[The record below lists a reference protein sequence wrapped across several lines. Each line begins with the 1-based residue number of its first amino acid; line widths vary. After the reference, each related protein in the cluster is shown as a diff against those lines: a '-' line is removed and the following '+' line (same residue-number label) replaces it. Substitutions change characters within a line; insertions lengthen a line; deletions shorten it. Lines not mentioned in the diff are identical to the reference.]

1 MSRAVDPSDSQ
12 SPADPQKHGFRAKL
26 DKDPAQVAA
35 MFDGVAKRYDLV
47 NDLLSLGQ
55 TKRWRKQV
63 TKLIDPKPGM
73 KILDMAAGPGA
84 SSEPLAKAGA
94 EVTSADFSQ
103 GMLDA
108 GRKQRPYLNF
118 LWANALNLPFEDGS
132 FDLYTISFGLR
143 NTHKTEKA
151 LQEALRVVR
160 SGGRLVIVEFSAPT
174 WRPFRTIYTN
184 YLMGALPWIAKKTSS
199 NPEAYIYL
207 AESIK
212 AWPNQAALASII
224 EKAGWSDVAVKNLTG
239 GVVAVHM
246 AVKP

>member
-1 MSRAVDPSDSQ
+1 MSRADMSKNPDEV
-12 SPADPQKHGFRAKL
+12 AK
-26 DKDPAQVAA
+26 

-55 TKRWRKQV
+55 TKRWRKAV
-63 TKLIDPKPGM
+63 TKLIDPRPGM

-94 EVTSADFSQ
+94 EVTSADFSH

-118 LWANALNLPFEDGS
+118 QWADALKLPFEDNS

-143 NTHKTEKA
+143 NTHKTEVA
-151 LQEALRVVR
+151 LKEALRVVR
-160 SGGRLVIVEFSAPT
+160 PGGRLVIVEFSAPT

-184 YLMGALPWIAKKTSS
+184 YLMSALPWIAKKTSS
-199 NPEAYIYL
+199 NPDAYIYL

-224 EKAGWSDVAVKNLTG
+224 EGTGWSQVAIRNLTG

>member
-1 MSRAVDPSDSQ
+1 MSRASNSSGPEGR
-12 SPADPQKHGFRAKL
+12 GFRAQL
-26 DKDPAQVAA
+26 NKDPQEVAA
-35 MFDGVAKRYDLV
+35 MFDGVAKRYDFV

-63 TKLIDPKPGM
+63 TRIIAPQAGM

-94 EVTSADFSQ
+94 EVTSADFSH

-108 GRKQRPYLNF
+108 GRRQRPYLNF
-118 LWANALNLPFEDGS
+118 QWADALALPFGDNS

-143 NTHKTEKA
+143 NTQATEKA
-151 LQEALRVVR
+151 LAEALRVVR
-160 SGGRLVIVEFSAPT
+160 PGGRLVIVEFSAPT

-184 YLMGALPWIAKKTSS
+184 YLMGAFPWIAKKTSS
-199 NPEAYIYL
+199 NPDAYIYL

-212 AWPNQAALASII
+212 AWPDQAALAAII
-224 EKAGWSDVAVKNLTG
+224 EKSGWSAVGVKNLTG
-239 GVVAVHM
+239 GIVAVHT
-246 AVKP
+246 AEKP

>member
-1 MSRAVDPSDSQ
+1 MSRAANPSD
-12 SPADPQKHGFRAKL
+12 PQRQGVRAQL
-26 DKDPAQVAA
+26 DKKPEEVAK

-55 TKRWRKQV
+55 TKRWRKAV
-63 TKLIDPKPGM
+63 TKLIDPRPGM

-94 EVTSADFSQ
+94 EVTSADFSH

-118 LWANALNLPFEDGS
+118 QWADALKLPFEDNS

-143 NTHKTEKA
+143 NTHKTEVA
-151 LQEALRVVR
+151 LKEALRVVR
-160 SGGRLVIVEFSAPT
+160 PGGRLVIVEFSAPT

-184 YLMGALPWIAKKTSS
+184 YLMSALPWIAKKTSS
-199 NPEAYIYL
+199 NPDAYIYL

-224 EKAGWSDVAVKNLTG
+224 EGAGWSQVAIRNLTG

>member
-1 MSRAVDPSDSQ
+1 MSPEEKSGRR
-12 SPADPQKHGFRAKL
+12 KEGFRADLSKN
-26 DKDPAQVAA
+26 PQEVAA

-55 TKRWRKQV
+55 TKRWRKKV
-63 TKLIDPKPGM
+63 TALISPKPGM

-84 SSEPLAKAGA
+84 SSEPLARAGA
-94 EVTSADFSQ
+94 EVISADFSE

-108 GRKQRPYLNF
+108 GRRQRPYLTF
-118 LWANALNLPFEDGS
+118 QWADALALPFGDNS

-143 NTHKTEKA
+143 NTHNTAKA

-160 SGGRLVIVEFSAPT
+160 PGGRLVIVEFSAPV

-184 YLMGALPWIAKKTSS
+184 YLMGALPWIAKKTAS
-199 NPEAYIYL
+199 NPDAYIYL

-212 AWPNQAALASII
+212 AWPDQRALAEII
-224 EKAGWSDVAVKNLTG
+224 ESAGWSEVEVKNLTG
-239 GVVAVHM
+239 GIVAVHM
-246 AVKP
+246 AVKR

>member
-1 MSRAVDPSDSQ
+1 MSRGDKSKGRGGSADS
-12 SPADPQKHGFRAKL
+12 GFRADLSKN
-26 DKDPAQVAA
+26 PNEVAA

-55 TKRWRKQV
+55 TKRWRKKV
-63 TKLIDPKPGM
+63 TKLIDPRPGM

-84 SSEPLAKAGA
+84 SSEPLFKRGA
-94 EVTSADFSQ
+94 EVISADFSH

-108 GRKQRPYLNF
+108 GRRQRPYLTF
-118 LWANALNLPFEDGS
+118 QWADALALPFEDNS

-143 NTHKTEKA
+143 NTHKTEEA
-151 LQEALRVVR
+151 LAQALRVVR
-160 SGGRLVIVEFSAPT
+160 PGGRLVIVEFSAPT

-184 YLMGALPWIAKKTSS
+184 YLMSALPWIAKKTSS
-199 NPEAYIYL
+199 NPDAYIYL

-212 AWPNQAALASII
+212 AWPNQAALAAVI
-224 EKAGWSDVAVKNLTG
+224 EKVGWSKVEVRNLTG
-239 GVVAVHM
+239 GIVAVHM

>member
-1 MSRAVDPSDSQ
+1 MSRAASS
-12 SPADPQKHGFRAKL
+12 SDPQRQGVRAQL
-26 DKDPAQVAA
+26 DKNPDEVAT

-55 TKRWRKQV
+55 TKRWRKAV
-63 TKLIDPKPGM
+63 TKLIDPRPGM

-94 EVTSADFSQ
+94 EVTSADFSH

-118 LWANALNLPFEDGS
+118 QWADALKLPFEDNS

-143 NTHKTEKA
+143 NTHKTEVA
-151 LQEALRVVR
+151 LKEALRVVR
-160 SGGRLVIVEFSAPT
+160 PGGRLVIVEFSAPT

-184 YLMGALPWIAKKTSS
+184 YLMSALPWIAKKTSS
-199 NPEAYIYL
+199 NPDAYIYL

-224 EKAGWSDVAVKNLTG
+224 EGAGWSQVAIRNLTG

>member
-1 MSRAVDPSDSQ
+1 MSRGEKSKAEQ
-12 SPADPQKHGFRAKL
+12 QGTRADLSKNPGE
-26 DKDPAQVAA
+26 VAA

-55 TKRWRKQV
+55 TKRWRKAV
-63 TKLIDPKPGM
+63 TKLIDPQPGM

-84 SSEPLAKAGA
+84 SSEPLHKRGA
-94 EVTSADFSQ
+94 EVTSADFSH

-118 LWANALNLPFEDGS
+118 QWADALALPFEDNS

-143 NTHKTEKA
+143 NTHKTAEA
-151 LQEALRVVR
+151 LKEALRVVR
-160 SGGRLVIVEFSAPT
+160 PGGRLVIVEFSAPP

-184 YLMGALPWIAKKTSS
+184 YLMSALPWIAKKTSS
-199 NPEAYIYL
+199 NPGAYIYL

-212 AWPNQAALASII
+212 AWPDQAALAAII
-224 EKAGWSDVAVKNLTG
+224 GEAGWTKVTVKNLTG
-239 GVVAVHM
+239 GIVAVHM
-246 AVKP
+246 AQKA

>member
-1 MSRAVDPSDSQ
+1 MSRAEDSK
-12 SPADPQKHGFRAKL
+12 ADNQGTRADLSKN
-26 DKDPAQVAA
+26 PGEVAA

-55 TKRWRKQV
+55 TKRWRKSV
-63 TKLIDPKPGM
+63 TKLINPQPGM

-84 SSEPLAKAGA
+84 SSEPLHKRGA
-94 EVTSADFSQ
+94 EVTSADFSH

-118 LWANALNLPFEDGS
+118 QWADALALPFEDNS

-143 NTHKTEKA
+143 NTHKTDKA
-151 LQEALRVVR
+151 LKEALRVVR
-160 SGGRLVIVEFSAPT
+160 PGGRLVIVEFSAPT

-184 YLMGALPWIAKKTSS
+184 YLMSALPWIAKKSSS

-212 AWPNQAALASII
+212 AWPDQAALAAII
-224 EKAGWSDVAVKNLTG
+224 EGAGWSSVSVKNLTG
-239 GVVAVHM
+239 GIVAVHM

>member
-1 MSRAVDPSDSQ
+1 MSV
-12 SPADPQKHGFRAKL
+12 ADMS
-26 DKDPAQVAA
+26 KDPDQVAA

-55 TKRWRKQV
+55 TKRWRKKV
-63 TKLIDPKPGM
+63 TALIDPKPGM

-84 SSEPLAKAGA
+84 SSEPLFKAGA
-94 EVTSADFSQ
+94 QVTSADFSH

-108 GRKQRPYLNF
+108 GRKQRPYLDF
-118 LWANALNLPFEDGS
+118 QWADALALPFGDNS

-143 NTHKTEKA
+143 NTHKSEAA
-151 LQEALRVVR
+151 LREALRVVR
-160 SGGRLVIVEFSAPT
+160 PGGRLVVVEFSAPT

-184 YLMGALPWIAKKTSS
+184 YLMSALPWIAKKTSS
-199 NPEAYIYL
+199 NPAAYIYL
-207 AESIK
+207 AQSIK
-212 AWPNQAALASII
+212 AWPDQAALAAII
-224 EKAGWSDVAVKNLTG
+224 EKSGWSQVSVTNLTG

>member
-1 MSRAVDPSDSQ
+1 MSKNPDEV
-12 SPADPQKHGFRAKL
+12 AK
-26 DKDPAQVAA
+26 

-55 TKRWRKQV
+55 TKRWRKAV
-63 TKLIDPKPGM
+63 TKLIDPRPGM

-94 EVTSADFSQ
+94 EVTSADFSH

-118 LWANALNLPFEDGS
+118 QWADALKLPFEDNS

-143 NTHKTEKA
+143 NTHKTEVA
-151 LQEALRVVR
+151 LKEALRVVR
-160 SGGRLVIVEFSAPT
+160 PGGRLVIVEFSAPT

-184 YLMGALPWIAKKTSS
+184 YLMSALPWIAKKTSS
-199 NPEAYIYL
+199 NPDAYIYL

-224 EKAGWSDVAVKNLTG
+224 EETGWSQVTIRNLTG

>member
-1 MSRAVDPSDSQ
+1 MSRGEKSKAGEQ
-12 SPADPQKHGFRAKL
+12 GTRADLSKNPGE
-26 DKDPAQVAA
+26 VAA

-55 TKRWRKQV
+55 TKRWRKAV
-63 TKLIDPKPGM
+63 TKLIDPKAGM

-84 SSEPLAKAGA
+84 SSEPLFKRGA
-94 EVTSADFSQ
+94 EVTSADFSH

-118 LWANALNLPFEDGS
+118 QWADALALPFEDNS

-143 NTHKTEKA
+143 NTHETSKA
-151 LQEALRVVR
+151 LKEALRVVR
-160 SGGRLVIVEFSAPT
+160 PGGRLVIVEFSAPT

-184 YLMGALPWIAKKTSS
+184 YLMSALPWIAKKTSS

-212 AWPNQAALASII
+212 AWPDQAALAAII
-224 EKAGWSDVAVKNLTG
+224 SGAGWSEVAIKNLTG
-239 GVVAVHM
+239 GIVAVHM